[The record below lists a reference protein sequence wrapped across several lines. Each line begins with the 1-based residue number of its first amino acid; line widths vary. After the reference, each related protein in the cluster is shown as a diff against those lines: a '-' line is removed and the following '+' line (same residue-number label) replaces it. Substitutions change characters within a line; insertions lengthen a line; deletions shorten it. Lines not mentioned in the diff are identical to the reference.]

1 MEALLNITHCV
12 RIIESIIDLARR
24 DLVCIQSALI
34 LSRSVFEGLLKVT
47 WMLHPPDVFDCEAR
61 YVAQLNTEIDYL
73 KKQNQDIEQANMSED
88 TDDFK
93 IDIRK
98 IINSVSSA
106 SS

>member
-1 MEALLNITHCV
+1 
-12 RIIESIIDLARR
+12 
-24 DLVCIQSALI
+24 
-34 LSRSVFEGLLKVT
+34 
-47 WMLHPPDVFDCEAR
+47 MLHPPDVFDCEAR